1 MDEAQGD
8 KPYFS
13 IIIPVRALNDHLY
26 ESIEHCKRLN
36 HQDYEIM
43 VLPDE
48 EPGKHLEGMRVI
60 TTGNVG
66 PGRKRDMASDIA
78 RGEVLAFIDDDA
90 FPDKNWLAN
99 ARPLFQDPEVAAV
112 AGPGVT
118 PESDSFLQKASGEV
132 FSSILCSGK
141 YVYRYVPKKIREV
154 DDFPSC
160 NFLIRKSIFKE
171 AGGFSTQFW
180 PGEDTK
186 LCLEVT
192 KRLKKKI
199 IYSPDVLVYH
209 HRRPLFVSHLGQ
221 VWNYALH
228 RGYFVKR
235 FPQTSLRLSY
245 FIPSL
250 FTLYLAGGT
259 LASFFNKYVLYLFLS
274 SVLLYLFVVF
284 VSIIKIR
291 DKTMLLH
298 VFLGIVMTHVTYGVG
313 FIAGLISPKLREE

>member
-1 MDEAQGD
+1 MAETQDG

-13 IIIPVRALNDHLY
+13 IIIPVRAFNNHLY
-26 ESIEHCKRLN
+26 ESMEHCRELN
-36 HQDYEIM
+36 YENYEIM

-48 EPGKHLEGMRVI
+48 EPVEHREGIRVI

-66 PGRKRDMASDIA
+66 PAQKRDMASDIA
-78 RGEVLAFIDDDA
+78 KGNILAFIDDDA

-99 ARPLFQDPEVAAV
+99 ARPLFEDPEVAAV
-112 AGPGVT
+112 GGPGVT

-141 YVYRYVPKKIREV
+141 YVYRYVPKKMREV

-186 LCLEVT
+186 LCLDVT
-192 KRLKKKI
+192 KRLGKKI

-209 HRRPLFVSHLGQ
+209 HRRPLFAPHLRQ

-228 RGYFVKR
+228 RGYFAKR

-250 FTLYLAGGT
+250 FTLYLAGGAFVS
-259 LASFFNKYVLYLFLS
+259 LANKYVLYLFLS
-274 SVLLYLFVVF
+274 SLLVYLLVILI
-284 VSIIKIR
+284 SILRIR
-291 DKTMLLH
+291 GKAMLFH
-298 VFLGIVMTHVTYGVG
+298 VFLGIVMTHVTYGIG
-313 FIAGLISPKLREE
+313 FIAGLISPRLREE